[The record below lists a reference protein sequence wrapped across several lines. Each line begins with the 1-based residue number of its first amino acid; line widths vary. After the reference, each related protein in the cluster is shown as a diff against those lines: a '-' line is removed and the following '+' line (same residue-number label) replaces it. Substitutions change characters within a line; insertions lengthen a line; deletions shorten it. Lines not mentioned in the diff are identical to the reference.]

1 MRVLRRVLRD
11 VRRNSPWE
19 MVQTALAVL
28 EDQAFDWRYG
38 VDTTGTTPLEDLA
51 IDSRHVAHGVQYQP
65 TRVRY
70 FRAVLRV
77 LPIPHDSVFVDLG
90 AGKGRLLLLAA
101 QSGRF
106 RKVVGVEFSAELC
119 RTAEQ
124 NIRSFQRHYAG
135 NVTFEVVHADAADYE
150 VQPDQNVFFM
160 FNPFGPVVMQQ
171 VIQRVGQSLE
181 DAPRRIWVICLGL
194 RKGCPS
200 ILAGG
205 GYHETGRVTY
215 GSAKVSILVN
225 NAGQTD
231 DTKHGMAVQLSPGIS
246 SRPALNSIVE
256 PLKSLPTGSHRP
268 PRCVARNAS
277 ATAANERRFSG
288 RRNP

>member
-1 MRVLRRVLRD
+1 
-11 VRRNSPWE
+11 
-19 MVQTALAVL
+19 
-28 EDQAFDWRYG
+28 
-38 VDTTGTTPLEDLA
+38 
-51 IDSRHVAHGVQYQP
+51 
-65 TRVRY
+65 
-70 FRAVLRV
+70 V

-135 NVTFEVVHADAADYE
+135 NVTFEVVHTDAADYE

-171 VIQRVGQSLE
+171 VIQRVEQSLE
-181 DAPRRIWVICLGL
+181 EAPRRIWVICLGL

-200 ILAGG
+200 ILAESR
-205 GYHETGRVTY
+205 YTETGRVTY
-215 GSAKVSILVN
+215 GSAKISIFVNDPGQRESRSYSQARKRFAVS
-225 NAGQTD
+225 
-231 DTKHGMAVQLSPGIS
+231 
-246 SRPALNSIVE
+246 
-256 PLKSLPTGSHRP
+256 
-268 PRCVARNAS
+268 
-277 ATAANERRFSG
+277 
-288 RRNP
+288 